1 MLDNKVNVLADPA
14 EDMEDEAVMEV
25 LLWWE
30 MGVGS
35 ISSFPA
41 ATLVALSLL
50 LLLLLLSIV
59 KMIMNTNILE
69 ACTSEDNR

>member
-50 LLLLLLSIV
+50 LSIV